1 MSWTKLCKN
10 DDQKVVNLTL
20 EQGRIQKRPHADLD
34 PDAPETLLLAE
45 PLRYQYKKT
54 TYFESASTTTKAEVS
69 HKGDG
74 EPPEGQ
80 MEEEEFKKVHEKLH
94 KIQRLFRSL
103 QDDVEARLEIF
114 KGNEYAMFYSWF
126 FFEIKR

>member
-1 MSWTKLCKN
+1 M
-10 DDQKVVNLTL
+10 
-20 EQGRIQKRPHADLD
+20 
-34 PDAPETLLLAE
+34 LAE

-54 TYFESASTTTKAEVS
+54 TDFESASTTTKPEVS

-94 KIQRLFRSL
+94 KIQRLFRSQ
-103 QDDVEARLEIF
+103 QDDVEARLDIF

-126 FFEIKR
+126 FFEIKRL